1 MSEIT
6 KYTVEG
12 MTCGGCANNVAGEL
26 KRLEGVSDVDV
37 DLASGVVTVT
47 SDGLVTSDAVAAAVH
62 DAGYE
67 AVS

>member
-6 KYTVEG
+6 KYTVDG

-26 KRLEGVSDVDV
+26 QRLDGVSHVDV
-37 DLASGVVTVT
+37 ELASGMVTVT
-47 SDGLVTSDAVAAAVH
+47 SDGTVTPEAVAAAVH

-67 AVS
+67 VVS

>member
-12 MTCGGCANNVAGEL
+12 MTCGGCVNNVAGQL
-26 KRLEGVSDVDV
+26 KRLEGVADVDV
-37 DLASGVVTVT
+37 DLVSGVVTIT
-47 SDGLVTSDAVAAAVH
+47 SDAPVTADAVAAAVH

-67 AVS
+67 VVS

>member
-6 KYTVEG
+6 TYTVDG

-26 KRLEGVSDVDV
+26 KRLEGVSDVEV
-37 DLASGVVTVT
+37 DLGSGVVTIT
-47 SDGLVTSDAVAAAVH
+47 SDGPVTADAVAAAVH

-67 AVS
+67 VVS